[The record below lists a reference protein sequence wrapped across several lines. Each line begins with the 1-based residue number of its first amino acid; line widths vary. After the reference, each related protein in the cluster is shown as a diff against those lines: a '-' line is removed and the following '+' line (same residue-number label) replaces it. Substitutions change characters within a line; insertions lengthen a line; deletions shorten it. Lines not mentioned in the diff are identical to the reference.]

1 MIKNL
6 TKIFLIFCFFC
17 SFAFSGCRR
26 ASPFKEDIKYLNESQ
41 NKFSIKN
48 EEKIKKTLIKVEKA
62 LLKLKINIVKKE
74 EIKNKVYIETKNFK
88 VILQESNEETDID
101 IKPKILGD
109 KKEIYLFNKELEK
122 QINSIIYTP

>member
-17 SFAFSGCRR
+17 LFEFSGCRG
-26 ASPFKEDIKYLNESQ
+26 ASPFKEDIKCLNESQ
-41 NKFSIKN
+41 NKFSIKS
-48 EEKIKKTLIKVEKA
+48 EEKIEKTLIKVEKA
-62 LLKLKINIVKKE
+62 LLKLEINIIKKE

-109 KKEIYLFNKELEK
+109 KKEIYLFNKEIEK